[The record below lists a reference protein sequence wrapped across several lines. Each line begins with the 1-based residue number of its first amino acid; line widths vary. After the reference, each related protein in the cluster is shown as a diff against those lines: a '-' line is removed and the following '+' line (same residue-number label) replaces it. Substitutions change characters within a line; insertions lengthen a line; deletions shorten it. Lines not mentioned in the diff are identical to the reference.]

1 MKSSTLLEQA
11 VAAHGRE
18 LAVVRA
24 LLEQAATDAV
34 ALYKPW
40 RRSPKGSA
48 LSAMTRDR
56 FLELA
61 PDSAELAGSGVAVK
75 SCGEDWVRIW
85 LPRLS
90 WLIPLRT
97 RPKVVRLEDD
107 SLFPDD
113 LFGPPH
119 GTPVLLWRWN
129 IEKSEMT
136 HFSLTRV
143 VTMDNWV
150 VECPIFE
157 SIDISADLIAMK
169 PTGSSTPVGAAND
182 DDDLGGLVGRW
193 DSEEPQSEA
202 EHTDELGKEERDD
215 PGFAVGDDNSRT

>member
-34 ALYKPW
+34 GLYKPW
-40 RRSPKGSA
+40 LRSPKGSA

-61 PDSAELAGSGVAVK
+61 PDSTGLAASGVVVK
-75 SCGEDWVRIW
+75 SCGEDWVRVW
-85 LPRLS
+85 LPKLS
-90 WLIPLRT
+90 WLVPLRT
-97 RPKVVRLEDD
+97 RPKVIRLEDD
-107 SLFPDD
+107 GLFPED
-113 LFGPPH
+113 LFGPPP
-119 GTPVLLWRWN
+119 GTPVLFWRWN
-129 IEKSEMT
+129 IEQSELT

-143 VTMDNWV
+143 ANMDNWV
-150 VECPIFE
+150 VECPTFE
-157 SIDISADLIAMK
+157 SIEISADLITMK
-169 PTGSSTPVGAAND
+169 PPGSSTLAGTAND

-202 EHTDELGKEERDD
+202 EHTDELGKEGRDD
-215 PGFAVGDDNSRT
+215 PGFAVGDDSRT